1 MGKLEQF
8 EVDGQTI
15 WVEVADLAATRSPA
29 SKLANTS
36 ANGTAPS
43 DKVTQAVQSV
53 DLVAPLKIVANS
65 VHKALEALQP
75 DEVTTE
81 LSLGFKA
88 DVGVFVASSEASAQ
102 VKITMKWKKKGPN
115 GDVK

>member
-8 EVDGQTI
+8 EIDGVRV
-15 WVEVADLAATRSPA
+15 WVEVADLTATVAPV
-29 SKLANTS
+29 SKVAKTS
-36 ANGTAPS
+36 ASGAAPGS
-43 DKVTQAVQSV
+43 KVTEAVQSV
-53 DLVAPLKIVANS
+53 DLAAPLKIVANS
-65 VHKALEALQP
+65 VHKALDSLQP

-102 VKITMKWKKKGPN
+102 VKITMKWKKKDPK
-115 GDVK
+115 GDGN